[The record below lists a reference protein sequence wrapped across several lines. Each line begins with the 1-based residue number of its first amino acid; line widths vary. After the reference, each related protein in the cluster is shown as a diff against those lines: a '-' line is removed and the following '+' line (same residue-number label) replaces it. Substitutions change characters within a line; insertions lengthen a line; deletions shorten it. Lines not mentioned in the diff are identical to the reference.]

1 MGKRLMSASDEF
13 SAFPSSEDLSKQLH
27 NFYYCLEREKSLQE
41 SKVLK
46 EKC

>member
-1 MGKRLMSASDEF
+1 MSAKHQFNAFF
-13 SAFPSSEDLSKQLH
+13 SNENLSKQPH
-27 NFYYCLEREKSLQE
+27 NFYYRLEREKSLQE